1 MNFNREEKQE
11 TIHSVRKLVQ
21 DELRPAEKELRV
33 VMQCCTHYFVTP
45 ANVVL
50 YYCHMFL
57 IINQPVNIYGMIQV
71 FSICL
76 INSNNNKTEI
86 SGAEVKTGPDLR
98 PTNPEQTQRKDPGVG
113 CGLWSYMGVPRKMRE
128 SHWGTYFI

>member
-71 FSICL
+71 
-76 INSNNNKTEI
+76 